1 MLNKLILFALSLF
14 FLPACF
20 NFGGGLSVRH
30 NYPSVGEGSAPSD
43 SSYLYVDLD
52 TNQYESAG
60 ALVPYYE
67 ISTTTEFGDA
77 ERRDSLSNCEIY
89 HDSIDEE
96 EDEIEK
102 KSASEDNLICI
113 LDIMEYDFMVNE
125 IHINYNFPEGMCDY
139 INWSLPWHFN
149 HEILPGP
156 VVVQKTTEV
165 PADPLPQIC
174 SENPNDDSCTVEKT
188 TLCDTSVT
196 PENCQDTS
204 DNFSEEDFCP
214 ASDGSDEN
222 PVRCCSGG
230 SKVDGTEWEPDLGC
244 FGGPALIADTGNT
257 KEFHESVLEELP
269 EGGLKGSFTL
279 PDLVSIN
286 GAEQRGNA
294 ETGLTSVSSP
304 FANYLKDLDRSSE
317 KLNQVKRADLPDFL
331 KISPYYDYWP
341 EPFFRFECL
350 DRAGE
355 ILHVI
360 LLMIREWNTYA
371 EFIDFYND
379 GGNDSADP
387 DVEGSEGDD
396 CDYEDRRILGGEVQ
410 ACNDLLDL
418 DDIKTC
424 EDYVWCSEFSQ
435 ASKIPGKSDTNVI
448 YPRIEYNT
456 GGGE

>member
-20 NFGGGLSVRH
+20 NFGGGLSVRY

-43 SSYLYVDLD
+43 SAYLYIDLD
-52 TNQYESAG
+52 TNQYKADG
-60 ALVPYYE
+60 DLVPYYE

-77 ERRDSLSNCEIY
+77 EQRNSLSNCEIY
-89 HDSIDEE
+89 YNSPDEE
-96 EDEIEK
+96 DDIGE

-113 LDIMEYDFMVNE
+113 LDLMEYDFMVNE
-125 IHINYNFPEGMCDY
+125 IHMIYNFPEGMCDY
-139 INWSLPWHFN
+139 IRWSLPWHFN

-174 SENPNDDSCTVEKT
+174 SQNPNDDSCTVEKT

-244 FGGPALIADTGNT
+244 FGGPSLIAEVEGAN
-257 KEFHESVLEELP
+257 KEFHEAVLEELP
-269 EGGLKGSFTL
+269 EGGLKRRVTL
-279 PDLVSIN
+279 PDLISIN
-286 GAEQRGNA
+286 GAEQKGNA
-294 ETGLTSVSSP
+294 ETGFTAVSSP
-304 FANYLKDLDRSSE
+304 FANYLKALDKSSE
-317 KLNQVKRADLPDFL
+317 KLTQVKRSVLPDFL
-331 KISPYYDYWP
+331 KASDYYNHWP
-341 EPFFRFECL
+341 EPFFEFECL

-355 ILHVI
+355 ILHKI
-360 LLMIREWNTYA
+360 LLMIREWNTYE
-371 EFIDFYND
+371 EFIDFYNQ

-387 DVEGSEGDD
+387 DVEGEEGDE
-396 CDYEDRRILGGEVQ
+396 CKYEDRKVLDGEVE

-418 DDIKTC
+418 DDIVDC
-424 EDYVWCSEFSQ
+424 EDYAWCSTFSQ
-435 ASKIPGKSDTNVI
+435 TSKIPGSSQTVI
-448 YPRIEYNT
+448 YPRINYT